1 MNEIIKAHNSKINR
15 LVNGSQVRRAN
26 ELDFFTDASIKYR
39 KYLNSPLALNK
50 NEDKNLSDI
59 IVKTFLE
66 QAQDQEM
73 GVLVRQTRLATDIKN
88 MSQEQIKE
96 DREYISTFFSRL
108 TSIQE
113 IGGYLIVAVEPV
125 KPDNL
130 PAFISSYNEINING
144 TNERTKDRNMFMVAA
159 WADLFNY
166 FDDVKVEKNFTFRQ
180 TNNGEIAVLNQR
192 IKIKITGET
201 FSKYLHKKPYIIDDF
216 LANKNISFDENMEG
230 YYTIYGEVD
239 STQIPNG
246 DLLDLYLS
254 EVPTNMDLGST
265 FDNAGITINATIQPQ
280 YFLGGTIPQG
290 DRNDPGQDTAIQ
302 IPMFS
307 IEGNKVKKSMI
318 KPVNTTAIN
327 MTPAYKAEINN
338 YVASLFAIASGNISV
353 LSGYTNKRLGID
365 LPLGI
370 NEVATKE
377 LQSMYESLSP
387 EGKASFV
394 GNRYQFNTIS
404 KNSSQKISLVDA
416 QKAFVTQLIMDS
428 NLDIKIIQ
436 EDVPGGPS
444 FVKETLTDQTKQG
457 QDLIKALNENRM
469 PLPDFYKNQLGITEW
484 QAGLPLFYQKLPE
497 ESNELPAELD
507 EQTAALVAQYS

>member
-15 LVNGSQVRRAN
+15 LVNVSQVRRAN

-307 IEGNKVKKSMI
+307 IEGNKVKERRQKCI
-318 KPVNTTAIN
+318 
-327 MTPAYKAEINN
+327 
-338 YVASLFAIASGNISV
+338 
-353 LSGYTNKRLGID
+353 TNRG
-365 LPLGI
+365 
-370 NEVATKE
+370 
-377 LQSMYESLSP
+377 
-387 EGKASFV
+387 
-394 GNRYQFNTIS
+394 
-404 KNSSQKISLVDA
+404 
-416 QKAFVTQLIMDS
+416 
-428 NLDIKIIQ
+428 
-436 EDVPGGPS
+436 
-444 FVKETLTDQTKQG
+444 
-457 QDLIKALNENRM
+457 
-469 PLPDFYKNQLGITEW
+469 
-484 QAGLPLFYQKLPE
+484 
-497 ESNELPAELD
+497 
-507 EQTAALVAQYS
+507 